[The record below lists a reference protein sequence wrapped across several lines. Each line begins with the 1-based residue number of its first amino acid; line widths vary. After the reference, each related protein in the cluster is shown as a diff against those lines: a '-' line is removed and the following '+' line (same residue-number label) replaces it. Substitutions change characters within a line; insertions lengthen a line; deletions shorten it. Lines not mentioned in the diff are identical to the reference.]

1 MILIAESGSTKTHW
15 KLVEKSGVNRTFVTG
30 GFNPNYA
37 PQTILTG
44 QLQSF
49 ARELN
54 VSRLKR
60 ACFYGSGC
68 SNDHAVQVVSAA
80 FQEVF
85 PGLQVEVQHDLF
97 GAARALF
104 GNGSG
109 IAAIL
114 GTGSSSCRFINGK
127 IESAVP
133 SLGYLLADEGSGFHL
148 GKLLLNSFFKNE
160 LPQLLA
166 GRFSNQYNLR
176 LQTFLPAL
184 YAHQTP
190 GSYVASFVPFLVGH
204 KSEPFVQQLIKTAL
218 DDFFEQIILRYDL
231 RENLPLGFVGSIAFL
246 FSDILHQSASEKQ
259 LKISKIIQSPVDE
272 LVKFHIEN
280 DL

>member
-15 KLVEKSGVNRTFVTG
+15 KLAGKSGVKKSFITG

-37 PQTILTG
+37 PQNVLSDHLRT
-44 QLQSF
+44 F
-49 ARELN
+49 AHALEIPNLDH
-54 VSRLKR
+54 
-60 ACFYGSGC
+60 AYFYGSGC

-80 FQEVF
+80 FEEVF
-85 PGLQVEVQHDLF
+85 PGLQVDVQHDLF

-114 GTGSSSCRFINGK
+114 GTGSSSCCFKNGA

-148 GKLLLNSFFKNE
+148 GKLLLNSFFKDE
-160 LPQLLA
+160 LPQELA
-166 GRFSNQYNLR
+166 EKFSDQFNLR
-176 LQTFLPAL
+176 LQTFLPLL

-190 GSYVASFVPFLVGH
+190 GSYVAAFVPFLVSH
-204 KSEPFVQQLIKTAL
+204 KAEPIVQQIVKTAF

-231 RENLPLGFVGSIAFL
+231 RENFPLGFVGSIAFL
-246 FSDILHQSASEKQ
+246 FSEILHQSAAERQ
-259 LKISKIIQSPVDE
+259 LQISKIIQSPVDE
-272 LVKFHIEN
+272 LVNFHIKN
-280 DL
+280 DF